1 MFIHIVCFQF
11 VFIGLENP
19 MGGGGV
25 VKLVYIYTYVSYQ
38 IASLLLCVFTF
49 YWILLEV
56 WKSILNKSS
65 NPRIEVT
72 PLKGSIPKVVI
83 IPFLLLF
90 PPPPPQK
97 KNRKEKEN
105 ERLLEISHPRLW
117 NMVTQIKK
125 RFFSKLVISVNAI
138 LYPFFFLSSFYFHR
152 VLKHSLKE
160 LLQLLSIPF
169 RV

>member
-1 MFIHIVCFQF
+1 
-11 VFIGLENP
+11 
-19 MGGGGV
+19 MGGGEV

-90 PPPPPQK
+90 PPSPPQKK
-97 KNRKEKEN
+97 KNRKEKEKEN
-105 ERLLEISHPRLW
+105 ETPGD
-117 NMVTQIKK
+117 
-125 RFFSKLVISVNAI
+125 
-138 LYPFFFLSSFYFHR
+138 
-152 VLKHSLKE
+152 
-160 LLQLLSIPF
+160 
-169 RV
+169 